1 MVFKDLFYT
10 SLMMKDI
17 RVFVDEKLVHDD
29 SYSKRYITFSKYYMY
44 EVIDIIA
51 SDRDV
56 SFYLSSSCFSPKE
69 DFSF

>member
-17 RVFVDEKLVHDD
+17 RVFIDDKLVHDD
-29 SYSKRYITFSKYYMY
+29 SYSKRYITFSKYYTY

-56 SFYLSSSCFSPKE
+56 SFYLSSFSPKGA
-69 DFSF
+69 

>member
-1 MVFKDLFYT
+1 
-10 SLMMKDI
+10 MMKDI
-17 RVFVDEKLVHDD
+17 RVFIDDKLVHDD

-56 SFYLSSSCFSPKE
+56 SFYLSSCFSPRE

>member
-1 MVFKDLFYT
+1 
-10 SLMMKDI
+10 MMKDI
-17 RVFVDEKLVHDD
+17 RVFIDDKLVHDD

-56 SFYLSSSCFSPKE
+56 SFYLSCFSPRE

>member
-1 MVFKDLFYT
+1 
-10 SLMMKDI
+10 MKDI
-17 RVFVDEKLVHDD
+17 RVFIDEKLVHDD

-56 SFYLSSSCFSPKE
+56 SFYLSSSCAEKGYV
-69 DFSF
+69 